1 MWFQYDNTDFNE
13 LRTLLVNAI
22 VGDVSTGGEAV
33 YLKQNLVNLINIGM
47 AVSLQL
53 SQLYSF
59 WNEIKMEEKSVSTFD
74 ISSISFFN
82 FFFLK
87 ALFLKKN
94 TIQNCFPHI
103 YSIRGLWNLDWKF
116 HSGIIL
122 HVPVFAF

>member
-59 WNEIKMEEKSVSTFD
+59 
-74 ISSISFFN
+74 
-82 FFFLK
+82 
-87 ALFLKKN
+87 
-94 TIQNCFPHI
+94 
-103 YSIRGLWNLDWKF
+103 
-116 HSGIIL
+116 
-122 HVPVFAF
+122 